1 MEGDM
6 KTQLRILMLIP
17 LILAGLGIAVAQDNP
32 DDSTQRVTGCVR
44 KGSEANHYRLLDDNG
59 KLWNLQSKNVSFAPH
74 VGHWVTVSGTIP
86 QKSNNDNDKAGDTS
100 PQNDLMVTK
109 LDMVRD
115 TCTP

>member
-1 MEGDM
+1 M
-6 KTQLRILMLIP
+6 KNQLRIAMLA
-17 LILAGLGIAVAQDNP
+17 LAIITILGIANAQDDP
-32 DDSTQRVTGCVR
+32 DDSAQRVTGCVR
-44 KGSEANHYRLLDDNG
+44 KGADANHYRLLDDNG

-86 QKSNNDNDKAGDTS
+86 QKSDNDNDKAGDTS

-109 LDMVRD
+109 LEMVRD